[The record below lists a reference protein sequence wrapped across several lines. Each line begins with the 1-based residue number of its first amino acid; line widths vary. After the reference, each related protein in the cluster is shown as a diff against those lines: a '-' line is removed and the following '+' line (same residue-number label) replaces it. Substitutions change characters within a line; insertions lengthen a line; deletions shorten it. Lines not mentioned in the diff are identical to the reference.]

1 MSHDIIDNRTDKL
14 IDHIRRILPGSQ
26 AARFAVGYFSLSE
39 LKSVASL
46 EADGGKL
53 PTQRTAN
60 SYSQRQGNEKWT
72 AGKQLSS

>member
-1 MSHDIIDNRTDKL
+1 MPYDIIDNRADKL
-14 IDHIRRILPGSQ
+14 IDHLRPILPGCR

-39 LKSVASL
+39 LESVASL

-60 SYSQRQGNEKWT
+60 SCS
-72 AGKQLSS
+72 